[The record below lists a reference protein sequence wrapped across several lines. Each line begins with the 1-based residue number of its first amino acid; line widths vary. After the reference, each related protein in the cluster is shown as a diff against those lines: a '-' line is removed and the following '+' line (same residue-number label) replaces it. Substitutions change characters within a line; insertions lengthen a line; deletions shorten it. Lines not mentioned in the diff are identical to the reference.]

1 MQIGFLQMSSVAS
14 AEWDSI
20 ISSKGLHFSVSQYVT
35 LQHQVTDKSPRLQ
48 FFRSLANCEALY
60 LTLFR
65 PYFTAPT
72 DNHATNTFL
81 TKWGQAFQKEAN
93 YLFSG
98 VDEILKKCTPNQRG
112 VPDANGVPSISNIYA
127 ADATEEAK
135 LAKAITADT
144 ALQDKQTQFQ
154 VRWGAKQIP
163 EVPVKSGE
171 LAYHN
176 KLTQGVEALREGFG
190 MQPSFGDG
198 RRIFSC
204 NLEAYPAHL
213 SEQGLSS
220 RAGESVQCLI
230 VDGGTDAIHAVRA
243 YLTLVFEQR
252 LSLRTGAVRALE

>member
-1 MQIGFLQMSSVAS
+1 M
-14 AEWDSI
+14 
-20 ISSKGLHFSVSQYVT
+20 
-35 LQHQVTDKSPRLQ
+35 Q

-72 DNHATNTFL
+72 DNDVTNTFL
-81 TKWGQAFQKEAN
+81 TKWGQCFQKEAN
-93 YLFSG
+93 YCFSG
-98 VDEILKKCTPNQRG
+98 VDEIIKKCTPNKRNTPNADG
-112 VPDANGVPSISNIYA
+112 VPTSSNLYA
-127 ADATEEAK
+127 ADAEAGVK
-135 LAKAITADT
+135 LSRAIEADV
-144 ALQDKQTQFQ
+144 ALGLKQTQFQ

-176 KLTQGVEALREGFG
+176 KLTAGVEALREGFG
-190 MQPSFGDG
+190 MQPSFANG
-198 RRIFSC
+198 RRIFSL

-220 RAGESVQCLI
+220 RAGESIQCLI

-243 YLTLVFEQR
+243 YLTLVYEQR